1 MLFQTGTLFYLLASA
16 NGLAL
21 RQPRVIPSSRIN
33 NALPLPSGTRV
44 NVALAAATP
53 SGGVTKNSDG
63 LWTSVQCGENHID
76 DATIDFAER
85 WNAAD
90 VPGAWNAMLE
100 KWNSEA
106 QNNKF
111 RGLSFS
117 QFASY
122 YFSGPEQWNCQD
134 VGSVPCS
141 TVVQCKDVEH
151 PAGYGLTHSASL
163 GTVRCANIGLA
174 TFFWMLSLVSIRCE
188 FLEIPNLTFLASDIN
203 LEMFF
208 ITATQWNAR
217 CTPHSDGPNSEQSR
231 RFFLPLRSP
240 ERWYQ
245 NHPSNLWQFD
255 HPTWILPS
263 RDV

>member
-1 MLFQTGTLFYLLASA
+1 MHLQAGTLFYLLAST

-21 RQPRVIPSSRIN
+21 RPQPRAIPSSSMTDISFPIQSPP
-33 NALPLPSGTRV
+33 PLRLKSTATRL
-44 NVALAAATP
+44 NIALAAATP
-53 SGGVTKNSDG
+53 SGGVTPAGEDSDG
-63 LWTSVQCGENHID
+63 QWTTVQCGENYID

-90 VPGAWNAMLE
+90 VPGAWNAMLA

-134 VGSVPCS
+134 IGSVPCS

-151 PAGYGLTHSASL
+151 PAGYGLD
-163 GTVRCANIGLA
+163 
-174 TFFWMLSLVSIRCE
+174 LSSFSCH
-188 FLEIPNLTFLASDIN
+188 
-203 LEMFF
+203 
-208 ITATQWNAR
+208 
-217 CTPHSDGPNSEQSR
+217 C
-231 RFFLPLRSP
+231 
-240 ERWYQ
+240 
-245 NHPSNLWQFD
+245 PSY
-255 HPTWILPS
+255 
-263 RDV
+263 